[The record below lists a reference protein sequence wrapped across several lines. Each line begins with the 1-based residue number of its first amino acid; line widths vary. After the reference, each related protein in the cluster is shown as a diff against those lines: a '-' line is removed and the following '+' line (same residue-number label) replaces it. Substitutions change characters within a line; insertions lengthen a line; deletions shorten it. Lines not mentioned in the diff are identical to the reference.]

1 MNTTLELLKVLGSP
15 FVTDS
20 PIMIGK
26 TEIDKLCQHALKNRM
41 LFFYLDR
48 VVNESLALVTILYR
62 REYPKYER
70 TYDAI
75 SETSRILTIAK
86 IKHAVMKTI
95 RPYKSTTVDIDILI
109 FGSESEYEKS
119 ILSLLNAN
127 YLMLGLGP
135 QSATLQHPTVD
146 IKVDIYNEV
155 AVSHIIYM
163 DKQRLAA
170 FRTTKKLPNGN
181 SVEMLAPEADL
192 AILIAHSIIKEQTYT
207 LAEFYTFV
215 NYLEQ
220 IDLGKFIKLV
230 RESKIIVPTQAHATI
245 TALLHKEAFGI
256 IPQPLQT
263 ILRELQITS
272 LEKMRV
278 INSNLK
284 MPHKYHLLTVARS
297 LLEISRE
304 EKSRTSMAFQL
315 RRMLRP
321 GFAKEFTKLLLSH
334 LTRETY

>member
-1 MNTTLELLKVLGSP
+1 MEP
-15 FVTDS
+15 
-20 PIMIGK
+20 PIRVGK
-26 TEIDKLCQHALKNRM
+26 TEMGNLCQYALKNRM

-48 VVNESLALVTILYR
+48 VVNENLAMITFLYR
-62 REYPKYER
+62 MEYPRYER
-70 TYDAI
+70 THDAI
-75 SETSRILTIAK
+75 SETSRILTSAK

-119 ILSLLNAN
+119 ILRLLNAG
-127 YLMLGLGP
+127 YLMLGQGP

-163 DKQRLAA
+163 DKQKLAA
-170 FRTTKKLPNGN
+170 FHATKELPNGN
-181 SVEMLAPEADL
+181 SVEMLTPEADL
-192 AILIAHSIIKEQTYT
+192 AIVIAHSIIKEQTYT

-220 IDLGKFIKLV
+220 IDLGEFIKLV
-230 RESKIIVPTQAHATI
+230 RESNITVPTQSHATI
-245 TALLHKEAFGI
+245 TALLHKEAFGM
-256 IPQPLQT
+256 IPTPLQT
-263 ILRELQITS
+263 ILRDLQRTS
-272 LEKMRV
+272 LEEMRV
-278 INSNLK
+278 ANNNLK
-284 MPHKYHLLTVARS
+284 MPHKYHPLTVARS

-304 EKSRTSMAFQL
+304 EKSRRSMAFQL

-321 GFAKEFTKLLLSH
+321 SFAKQFTKLLLDH